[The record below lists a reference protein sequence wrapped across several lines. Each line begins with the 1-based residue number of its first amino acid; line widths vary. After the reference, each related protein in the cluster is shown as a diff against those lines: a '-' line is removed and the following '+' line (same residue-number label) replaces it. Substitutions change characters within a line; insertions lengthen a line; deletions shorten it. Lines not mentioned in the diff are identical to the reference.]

1 MKLAV
6 VGKGGAGKSTVAATI
21 ARCWSSAGRR
31 VLAVDLDTN
40 PGLALSLG
48 LGVTDAGLPEE
59 AVEAAEAVA
68 YGYRLR
74 AGLSAE
80 EAVRLYS
87 ASAPDG
93 VRFLQIG
100 NIDRSQHTVS
110 RNVTA
115 MRAILR
121 HLDASDWSVV
131 ADLEAGPTTP
141 YEGYADFAQLALLV
155 VEPTTASMLAARR
168 LAPILSHQKLA
179 FRVLGNQVRDDR
191 GGEDVRRLA
200 AELGTELAGLVAYDP
215 LLEDADRLGLAPA
228 DHAADSPAVDS
239 LRTLATMLAT

>member
-1 MKLAV
+1 M

-21 ARCWSSAGRR
+21 ARAWAAAGRQ
-31 VLAVDLDTN
+31 VLAIDLDTN

-48 LGVTDAGLPEE
+48 LGLSDAGLPEE

-68 YGYRLR
+68 YGHRLR
-74 AGLSAE
+74 TGLTGA

-87 ASAPDG
+87 AAAPDG

-100 NIDRSQHTVS
+100 NIDRAQHTVA

-115 MRAILR
+115 IRAILR
-121 HLDASDWSVV
+121 SFDSPDWSVV

-155 VEPTTASMLAARR
+155 VEPATASLLAARR
-168 LAPILSHQKLA
+168 LAPILTHQKLA
-179 FRVLGNQVRDDR
+179 FRVLGNQVRDRR
-191 GGEDVRRLA
+191 GRDDIRRLA
-200 AELGTELAGLVAYDP
+200 TELGAELAGLIAYDP
-215 LLEDADRLGLAPA
+215 ILADADRLGLAPA
-228 DHAADSPAVDS
+228 DHAPNSPAVRA
-239 LRTLATMLAT
+239 LRRLATMLAP